1 MDERTERGRPPGPGG
16 AAGAGRPRAEAIP
29 PETEQVGPGVA
40 RRRRPL
46 RVVAGVAVLAAIGLL
61 WPFAEFDWWPVV
73 AGLGVLALLFVSRL
87 DRLLLGWAPHLAGL
101 LTVTLLLARTG
112 PWVWGFAVGLAVLGA
127 GLVRLPHWRVLAAG
141 AALTAVFGIGYGL
154 TQYRTA
160 AELTAQQART
170 GAEQAANVMATAAE
184 LVLPSLTNS
193 LAGGDAR
200 TACALL
206 GPTAGAQLAQARRV
220 PDCQSAARA
229 MAVEVRD
236 PAGYRA
242 GTMPAG
248 AIVKRADGASVD
260 ACRARWSNPAA
271 GPSLGRFE
279 LRRHQAE
286 RFLIVGYQ
294 PCR

>member
-1 MDERTERGRPPGPGG
+1 MDERTGWGRSTGSGG
-16 AAGAGRPRAEAIP
+16 ATGSGRPRAEAFP
-29 PETEQVGPGVA
+29 PETEQTEPGPVI
-40 RRRRPL
+40 RRRPL
-46 RVVAGVAVLAAIGLL
+46 RVVAGVAILAAIGLL
-61 WPFAEFDWWPVV
+61 WPFAGFDWWPVV
-73 AGLGVLALLFVSRL
+73 AGLGVLVLLFVSRL

-101 LTVTLLLARTG
+101 VAVALLLSRTG
-112 PWVWGFAVGLAVLGA
+112 PWVWGFAVGLAVLAA
-127 GLVRLPHWRVLAAG
+127 GLVRLPDWRVLAAG

-170 GAEQAANVMATAAE
+170 GAEQAADVMATAAE

-200 TACALL
+200 TVCALL
-206 GPTAGAQLAQARRV
+206 GPTAGTQLAQARRAS
-220 PDCQSAARA
+220 DCQAAARG
-229 MAVEVRD
+229 MAAEVRD

-242 GTMPAG
+242 GTLPAG
-248 AIVKRADGASVD
+248 SIVKRADGASVD

-271 GPSLGRFE
+271 GPGLGRFE
-279 LRRHQAE
+279 LRRHQVE